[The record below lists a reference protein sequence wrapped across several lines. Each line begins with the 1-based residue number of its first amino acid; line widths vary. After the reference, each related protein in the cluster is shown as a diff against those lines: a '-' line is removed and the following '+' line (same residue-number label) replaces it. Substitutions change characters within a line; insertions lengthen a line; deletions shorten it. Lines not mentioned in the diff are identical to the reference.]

1 MLHYPDLTSQ
11 KYAARMIPTLFDVL
25 EFRLKDQIWLGVAVI
40 YRILKFYILPQQK
53 RIQDAIREKSRKA
66 RSQAAG
72 VQ

>member
-11 KYAARMIPTLFDVL
+11 KYSARMIPTLFDLL

-53 RIQDAIREKSRKA
+53 RIQDAICEKSRKVL
-66 RSQAAG
+66 SEAAV

>member
-11 KYAARMIPTLFDVL
+11 GYAARMIPTLFDLL
-25 EFRLKDQIWLGVAVI
+25 EFRLKGQIWLGVAVL

-53 RIQDAIREKSRKA
+53 RIQDAIREKSTKVL
-66 RSQAAG
+66 SEAAV

>member
-1 MLHYPDLTSQ
+1 MLHYPDPTSQ
-11 KYAARMIPTLFDVL
+11 KYDARRIPTFFDLL
-25 EFRLKDQIWLGVAVI
+25 EFRLKDQVWLGVAVV

-72 VQ
+72 VR